1 MSNIKHLL
9 VATDGSPDSLKA
21 ATLAGDL
28 ARALDAQVTVLMVQS
43 EDAVLPH
50 AWGVGEYPMAK
61 PYASMPVDEIRAEF
75 EKHAR
80 EKELPETVA
89 AMGDL
94 PSTAVLAFQ
103 WGHAASEI
111 CTYADE
117 HSADLIVIG
126 SHGRSGLK
134 RVLLGS
140 VSHAVANNAHCPV
153 TIVR

>member
-1 MSNIKHLL
+1 MSDIQHLL
-9 VATDGSPDSLKA
+9 VATDGSPGSLKA

-28 ARALDAQVTVLMVQS
+28 ARALEAQVTVLMVQS

-61 PYASMPVDEIRAEF
+61 PYATMPVEEIRTEF

-80 EKELPETVA
+80 ENELPETAA
-89 AMGDL
+89 AMGEL
-94 PSTAVLAFQ
+94 ASTPVLAFQ
-103 WGHAASEI
+103 WGHAATEI
-111 CTYADE
+111 CSYADD
-117 HSADLIVIG
+117 HGVDLIIIG

-140 VSHAVANNAHCPV
+140 VSHAVANSAHCPV